1 MMGTKAQKQGLV
13 WGGLLVLFGIVM
25 LVETFADL
33 SEWIW
38 VAILTVAGLA
48 VFAVFL
54 TDRSDWGL
62 LIPAYVMWAV
72 AGMLVL
78 ITLNILQDEAIATY
92 VLSAV
97 ALPFVVGFLRNQERW
112 GLLIPAYIL
121 LAVGVM
127 VGLIGAG
134 VLNDLLIP
142 AYVLFAVSLPFF
154 VVYARNPKQWWPL
167 IPGGITAAIGLSFLI
182 AENAAQYIAAIALI
196 VVGGWIVARQFL
208 GKGEAVEETTET
220 IEAKEPPAE

>member
-1 MMGTKAQKQGLV
+1 MRTRAQKQAFV
-13 WGGLLVLFGIVM
+13 WGGLLILFGIVM
-25 LVETFADL
+25 LVETIADI

-48 VFAVFL
+48 VFAVYL

-62 LIPAYVMWAV
+62 LIPAYVMWAI

-78 ITLNILQDEAIATY
+78 ITLEILNDESIATY
-92 VLSAV
+92 VLAAI
-97 ALPFVVGFLRNQERW
+97 ALPFLVGFLRNRERW

-127 VGLIGAG
+127 VGLIGIG
-134 VLNDLLIP
+134 ILNDLLIP
-142 AYVLFAVSLPFF
+142 AYVLFAVALPFF

-167 IPGGITAAIGLSFLI
+167 IPGGITASIGLSFLI
-182 AENAAQYIAAIALI
+182 AEDAAQYIAAIALV
-196 VVGGWIVARQFL
+196 VVGGWIVVRQFT
-208 GKGEAVEETTET
+208 GKEEVEEITEET
-220 IEAKEPPAE
+220 VEVKEPPAE